1 MIKAGMKNT
10 RPKIPIGGKDMGGPL
25 TPEFE
30 DTNNKRKMKNTKN
43 IIDPISV
50 RIRNIIATNNS
61 VFMFE
66 RFLLEFT

>member
-1 MIKAGMKNT
+1 
-10 RPKIPIGGKDMGGPL
+10 MGGPL